1 MSCSTF
7 TNQNFFQSI
16 LLNLITPEVISP
28 FADTE
33 HPNSGR
39 MAETL
44 APNKYI
50 RLLKQKCPPD
60 LDAEL
65 ATIISD
71 KSKSI
76 TDKFDDFVDLMRE
89 HGSAGP
95 LPKLSDV
102 STTSP

>member
-1 MSCSTF
+1 MTDEYIF
-7 TNQNFFQSI
+7 
-16 LLNLITPEVISP
+16 
-28 FADTE
+28 
-33 HPNSGR
+33 GR
-39 MAETL
+39 TIHTHSVRDKDWAFIRLMPANKMAETL
-44 APNKYI
+44 APNEYI